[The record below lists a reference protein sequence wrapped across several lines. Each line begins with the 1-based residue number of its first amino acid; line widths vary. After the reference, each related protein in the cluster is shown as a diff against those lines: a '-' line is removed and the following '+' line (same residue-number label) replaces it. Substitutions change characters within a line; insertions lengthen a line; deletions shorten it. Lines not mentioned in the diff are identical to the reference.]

1 MTLRSRFALL
11 AALMTAITCVG
22 VSVFGYGLARRS
34 VLYEVDAALT
44 RDGQRFS
51 RRLLANGGNIG
62 LKQEEQESPIAI
74 VNGNMRVLRK
84 TAIGASAVN
93 ALDVDIARRKREGQ
107 FSNRTLSGEPYR
119 FLTVPV
125 TAGSPLRDIA
135 NGVPDRPL
143 RLAKFD
149 IESGGPGLA
158 LVVGRAVGV
167 VQQQLHTLAIGFALL
182 AIGGTALSALAAWL
196 TIRAATRPLGEVTR
210 IVEAIAAQGESSL
223 VVPTTGPPEIVA
235 LSCGVRDM
243 LAALRESRQTQQR
256 MIDDAAHELRT
267 PLTSMQMNIEMLQRS
282 DQLDPT
288 VRTDITRALLN
299 QFRELRTLVNDLGL
313 LAEHDGDR
321 TVFGDV
327 DFADVVTRAV
337 ERARARTTTVRVTC
351 EVQSFSVYGNAERLE
366 RAIVNVLDNA
376 MKWSPEQE
384 LVTVKLIDG
393 ELSISD
399 EGPGVPPNER
409 DRVFDRFWRSPNT
422 QSTPGSGLGLAIV
435 ADVVAAHRGLV
446 TFDANEDGQG
456 ACVKIRLPH
465 FRSIEES
472 SRNIQVGNELRTTDP
487 LGSHISL
494 SN

>member
-22 VSVFGYGLARRS
+22 VSLFGYGLARRS
-34 VLYEVDAALT
+34 VLHEVDAALT
-44 RDGQRFS
+44 RDGQRLS
-51 RRLLANGGNIG
+51 RRLLANGGNLG
-62 LKQEEQESPIAI
+62 LKQEEQEAPIAI

-84 TAIGASAVN
+84 TPTGAGSVN
-93 ALDVDIARRKREGQ
+93 ALDVEIARRKREGQ
-107 FSNRTLSGEPYR
+107 FSNRVLLGKPYR

-125 TAGSPLRDIA
+125 IAGSPLRDIA
-135 NGVPDRPL
+135 KGVSGRPL
-143 RLAKFD
+143 RLARFD

-158 LVVGRAVGV
+158 LVVGREVDG
-167 VQQQLHTLAIGFALL
+167 VQQQLRTLATGFALL
-182 AIGGTALSALAAWL
+182 ALGGTALSALAAWL

-210 IVEAIAAQGESSL
+210 IVEAIAAEGESSL
-223 VVPTTGPPEIVA
+223 VVPTGGPPEIVA
-235 LSCGVRDM
+235 LGTGVRDM
-243 LAALRESRQTQQR
+243 LAALRESRQSQQR

-267 PLTSMQMNIEMLQRS
+267 PLTSMQMNIEMLERG
-282 DQLDPT
+282 DRLDPM
-288 VRTDITRALLN
+288 VRADITRALLN

-313 LAEHDGDR
+313 LAEHDGER
-321 TVFGDV
+321 TVFGSV

-337 ERARARTTTVRVTC
+337 DRARDRTTTVQVTC

-376 MKWSPEQE
+376 MKWSPAHGT
-384 LVTVKLIDG
+384 VTVKLIDG
-393 ELSISD
+393 ELSVID
-399 EGPGVPPNER
+399 QGPGVPVGER
-409 DRVFDRFWRSPNT
+409 DRVFDRFWRSPAT

-446 TFDANEDGQG
+446 AFSENDNGQG

-465 FRSIEES
+465 FRSGEES
-472 SRNIQVGNELRTTDP
+472 SRNIQVANELRITDP
-487 LGSHISL
+487 TGGHISM